1 MKSHLAHTRV
11 GCRREPDWSQSRRD
25 ATRKRAGGRIQPSVP
40 RVLRSARPPL
50 VHHQASATFQSWLSQ
65 PLPSPTRTAWLCLC
79 GISGAPRSSARA
91 RRLCVKVRLQPGDR
105 DHGSHLQVTRRRTT
119 ARGEC
124 TESQSATVDSRH
136 KQWKLLKNLGQ
147 EKKQPMHCT
156 GSSAFIEIN
165 FGLCIYA
172 VCLEGGGLPPCS
184 PAKFFASCCGRFAS
198 TGLSTVCEKGGDS
211 QTWEG

>member
-1 MKSHLAHTRV
+1 MLGAAAACS
-11 GCRREPDWSQSRRD
+11 
-25 ATRKRAGGRIQPSVP
+25 PSSIYHFP
-40 RVLRSARPPL
+40 ILTLPTP
-50 VHHQASATFQSWLSQ
+50 
-65 PLPSPTRTAWLCLC
+65 PSPLRLTAP
-79 GISGAPRSSARA
+79 G
-91 RRLCVKVRLQPGDR
+91 CVCAEYVDILEAQLEHGDFVRVRLQPGDR

-136 KQWKLLKNLGQ
+136 KQWKLLKKLGQ
-147 EKKQPMHCT
+147 EKKQLMYCT

-211 QTWEG
+211 QT